1 MVDVYVTRRFYTE
14 ATMRLAAAG
23 HTTEI
28 NDSSRIMSSSELI
41 QKGKGKDALICL
53 LNDRI
58 DATFLDECPTLRIV
72 ANVAVGYDNIDVE
85 GATERNVMVTNT
97 PGVLTEA
104 VADLTFALL
113 LSAAR
118 RIPEGDRYIRAGEYK
133 GWELMQPQVGVNVF
147 GKTLGIVG
155 MGRIGTAVAR
165 RAYFGFGMQILY
177 TDPQPHSETEKEMGA
192 ERVDLE
198 TLLEQSDFVSLH
210 AALTPQTYHIIGSA
224 ELNRM
229 RKTAILVNVARGALV
244 DEEALVRAL
253 KASQILGAAIDVY
266 EREPE
271 VHIGLSSA
279 TSFTALAPHLGSATR
294 ETRLK
299 MAHMAVDNV
308 LAALDG
314 KTPPNLVNPD
324 VKLGEKI

>member
-14 ATMRLAAAG
+14 ATTRLAAAG

-28 NDSSRIMSSSELI
+28 NDSSKIMSSSELI
-41 QKGKGKDALICL
+41 QKVKGKDALICL

-58 DATFLDECPTLRIV
+58 DATFLDKCPTLRIV

-104 VADLTFALL
+104 TADLTFALL

-155 MGRIGTAVAR
+155 MGRIGTAVVR
-165 RAYFGFGMQILY
+165 RAYFGFGMKILY
-177 TDPQPHSETEKEMGA
+177 TDPQPRSEVEKEMGA

-210 AALTPQTYHIIGSA
+210 AALTPQTHHMISSA
-224 ELNRM
+224 EFNRM

-244 DEEALVRAL
+244 DEEALVKAL

-266 EREPE
+266 EREPK
-271 VHIGLSSA
+271 VHIGLSST

-314 KTPPNLVNPD
+314 KTPPNLLNPD

>member
-14 ATMRLAAAG
+14 ATTRLVAAG

-41 QKGKGKDALICL
+41 QKAKGKDALICL

-104 VADLTFALL
+104 AADLTFALL

-165 RAYFGFGMQILY
+165 RAYFGFSMQILY
-177 TDPQPHSETEKEMGA
+177 TDPQPHSETEKEMRA

-210 AALTPQTYHIIGSA
+210 AALTPKTYHIIGSA